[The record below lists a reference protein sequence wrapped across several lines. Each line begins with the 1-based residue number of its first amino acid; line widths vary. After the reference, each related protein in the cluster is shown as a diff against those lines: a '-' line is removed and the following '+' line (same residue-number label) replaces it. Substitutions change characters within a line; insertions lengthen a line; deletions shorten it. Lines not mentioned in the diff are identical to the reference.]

1 MESASR
7 SRAAKPGKYSFQS
20 SMAVVVGGQGMFIC
34 FLGLADFFFHGFSVV
49 ADSFSFRFL
58 GVRIRFVLVRIPKKD
73 SIFHFIIE
81 FFFSFS
87 LSSYLFLLFL
97 FLFSFVVLDL

>member
-1 MESASR
+1 MDSASR
-7 SRAAKPGKYSFQS
+7 SRAKPGKYSFQS

-34 FLGLADFFFHGFSVV
+34 FLGLADFFYHGFSVV
-49 ADSFSFRFL
+49 ADSVSFRFL

-81 FFFSFS
+81 FFFS